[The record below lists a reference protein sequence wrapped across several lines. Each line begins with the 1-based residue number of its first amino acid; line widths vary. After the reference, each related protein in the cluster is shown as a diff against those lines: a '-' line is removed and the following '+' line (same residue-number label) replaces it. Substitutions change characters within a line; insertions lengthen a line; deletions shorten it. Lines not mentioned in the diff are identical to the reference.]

1 MKKMMNL
8 HYSNDN
14 ETKFCE
20 IAYLVI
26 YLSCK
31 DESLKN
37 TWLTSEVFAY
47 SKPEWKIGFWDK
59 ACWNRFF
66 LHFLPFL
73 LAYLMILQISRLW
86 LLITIPKICQKSKSS
101 KYAPYSTFPIFWMIP
116 CTNRYRYPKILFW
129 IPDPLLSL
137 TLIRM

>member
-1 MKKMMNL
+1 MNL

-20 IAYLVI
+20 IAYLVS

-47 SKPEWKIGFWDK
+47 SKPMWKNGFST
-59 ACWNRFF
+59 F
-66 LHFLPFL
+66 
-73 LAYLMILQISRLW
+73 QITRLW
-86 LLITIPKICQKSKSS
+86 IVITDYYPQICSKWKSS
-101 KYAPYSTFPIFWMIP
+101 KYIPLIQLSHFWMIQRRKVP
-116 CTNRYRYPKILFW
+116 ENLILDTWSFTT
-129 IPDPLLSL
+129 IVDPYKNVIFLNPRAHF
-137 TLIRM
+137 I

>member
-59 ACWNRFF
+59 ACWTGFF
-66 LHFLPFL
+66 YIFCHFFWHIWWFYK
-73 LAYLMILQISRLW
+73 YLDCDYW
-86 LLITIPKICQKSKSS
+86 LLSP
-101 KYAPYSTFPIFWMIP
+101 KYAKNQNLQKMLLIQLSPFFGWFLVLIG
-116 CTNRYRYPKILFW
+116 RYPKILFW